1 MKRLIMV
8 LMLVTVLAV
17 MLVPLCFAEEEEG
30 GTEISYSEKE
40 QIVREVLDAIL
51 EKGDETFAGQE
62 WWEVVASWVR
72 SNLGALVA
80 GIGGALALF
89 GSLLV
94 IFRSNPKLRAYVNSL
109 GTSCKNWFESIGSKI
124 ESLSTVFD
132 TVSQSSKKMV
142 RTVEKQQKTIALLID
157 ALEDVIKLSG
167 ASEGKKDIYITKIEE
182 AKKSI
187 AEDGGGDEI

>member
-17 MLVPLCFAEEEEG
+17 MLAPLCFAEGEEAS
-30 GTEISYSEKE
+30 TEISYSEKE
-40 QIVREVLDAIL
+40 QIVRDVLDVLL

-80 GIGGALALF
+80 GIGGVLALL
-89 GSLLV
+89 GLLLV
-94 IFRSNPKLRAYVNSL
+94 NPKLRSYVNSL
-109 GTSCKNWFESIGSKI
+109 GTACKNWFEIIGNKM

-187 AEDGGGDEI
+187 AEDGGGDEV